1 MPTDIDLSLLAP
13 ILQKHE
19 GQEDALITILQ
30 EIQEVYSYLPE
41 EALAHLSREARIPMS
56 RIYAV
61 VTFYAQFC
69 LNPRGRQT
77 VRPCRGTA
85 CHVRGASRILEA
97 VERELGIT
105 DGETTPD
112 LEYSLETVACIG
124 ACALA
129 PAMVVN
135 ENTYGKMTP
144 SKAAEVLSRKDKK
157 EQKVE

>member
-1 MPTDIDLSLLAP
+1 MSNHVDLSLLDP
-13 ILQKHE
+13 ILKKHE
-19 GQEDALITILQ
+19 NQEDALIDVLQ
-30 EIQEVYSYLPE
+30 EIQEIYSYLPE
-41 EALAHLSREARIPMS
+41 EALNRLSREADIPMS

-61 VTFYAQFC
+61 ATFYAQFY
-69 LNPRGRQT
+69 LAPRGHNIIR
-77 VRPCRGTA
+77 VCRGTA
-85 CHVRGASRILEA
+85 CHVRGGSLILEA
-97 VERELGIT
+97 VERELGIVES
-105 DGETTPD
+105 ETTPD

-144 SKAAEVLSRKDKK
+144 SEAANVISRKEKK

>member
-1 MPTDIDLSLLAP
+1 MSSDLSFLHP
-13 ILQKHE
+13 ILKKHK

-30 EIQEVYSYLPE
+30 EIQEVYSYLSE
-41 EALAHLSREARIPMS
+41 EALTHLSAEANIPLS

-61 VTFYAQFC
+61 ATFYAQFY
-69 LNPRGRQT
+69 LTPRGRNT
-77 VRPCRGTA
+77 IRVCRGTA
-85 CHVRGASRILEA
+85 CHVRGGSLILEA

-144 SKAAEVLSRKDKK
+144 SEAAKTVSRKEKK
-157 EQKVE
+157 EQKVA

>member
-1 MPTDIDLSLLAP
+1 MHMDIDLSLVNP
-13 ILQKHE
+13 ILHKYE
-19 GQEDALITILQ
+19 GREDALITVLQ
-30 EIQEVYSYLPE
+30 EIQETYSYLPE
-41 EALAHLSREARIPMS
+41 EVLNHLSREARIPMS

-61 VTFYAQFC
+61 VTFYAQFY

-77 VRPCRGTA
+77 VRVCRGTA
-85 CHVRGASRILEA
+85 CHVRGGPLILDA
-97 VERELGIT
+97 VERELGIK

-124 ACALA
+124 ACAVA
-129 PAMVVN
+129 PAMVFN

-144 SKAAEVLSRKDKK
+144 SEAAEAVRRKDKK

>member
-1 MPTDIDLSLLAP
+1 
-13 ILQKHE
+13 
-19 GQEDALITILQ
+19 
-30 EIQEVYSYLPE
+30 
-41 EALAHLSREARIPMS
+41 MS

-61 VTFYAQFC
+61 VTFYAQFY

-77 VRPCRGTA
+77 VRVCRGTA
-85 CHVRGASRILEA
+85 CHVRGGSLILEA

-144 SKAAEVLSRKDKK
+144 SEAAKAICRKDKK